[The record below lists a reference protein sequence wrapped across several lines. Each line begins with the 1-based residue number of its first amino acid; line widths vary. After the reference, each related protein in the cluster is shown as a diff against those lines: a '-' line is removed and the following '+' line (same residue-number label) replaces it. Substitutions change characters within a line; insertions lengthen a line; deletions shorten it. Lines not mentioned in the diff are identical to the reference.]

1 MAYQGLEVY
10 LTDHLAGAT
19 AGVNLS
25 HMAAQEHRSDEHG
38 SFFGEIAS
46 EIKADYDTLEKL
58 IASLGVEKSAT
69 KTAAAEIG
77 SKMMAPKF
85 IGGDDDELNAFITL
99 ETLSMGVEGKVCMWK
114 ALKTVEGGYPSLE
127 DLDLDE
133 LIARGESQR
142 ERIEATRLEIA
153 PQALAHTANV

>member
-19 AGVNLS
+19 AGLNLS
-25 HMAAQEHRSDEHG
+25 RMASEEHRSDEHG
-38 SFFGEIAS
+38 AFFGEIAS
-46 EIKADYDTLEKL
+46 EIKADYETLEKL
-58 IASLGVEKSAT
+58 IADLGVQESAT

-85 IGGDDDELNAFITL
+85 TGGSDDELNAFVTL

-114 ALKTVEGGYPSLE
+114 ALKTVEDAYPTLGE
-127 DLDLDE
+127 ADLDE

-142 ERIEATRLEIA
+142 DRIETVRLQLA

>member
-1 MAYQGLEVY
+1 MAYEGLEVY

-25 HMAAQEHRSDEHG
+25 EMAAEEHRADEHG
-38 SFFGEIAS
+38 AFFGEIAS
-46 EIKADYDTLEKL
+46 EIKADFETLERL
-58 IASLGVEKSAT
+58 VDELGVGKSAT

-77 SKMMAPKF
+77 SKVMAPKF
-85 IGGDDDELNAFITL
+85 VGGDDDELNAFITL

-114 ALKTVEGGYPSLE
+114 ALKTVEDAYPTLE
-127 DLDLDE
+127 SYDLDE
-133 LIARGESQR
+133 LIARGQSQR
-142 ERIEATRLEIA
+142 ERIEAARLEIA

>member
-10 LTDHLAGAT
+10 LTDHLAGAA
-19 AGVNLS
+19 AGVNLAE
-25 HMAAQEHRSDEHG
+25 MAADEHRSDAHG
-38 SFFGEIAS
+38 AFFGEIAS
-46 EIKADYDTLEKL
+46 EIKSDHETLERL
-58 IASLGVEKSAT
+58 IAELGVQKSAT

-85 IGGDDDELNAFITL
+85 VGGDDNQPNAFITL
-99 ETLSMGVEGKVCMWK
+99 ETLYMGIEGKVCMWK
-114 ALKTVEGGYPSLE
+114 ALKTVEDAYPTLKGY
-127 DLDLDE
+127 DLDA

-142 ERIEATRLEIA
+142 ERIESTRLEVA

>member
-1 MAYQGLEVY
+1 MAYQGLDVY

-25 HMAAQEHRSDEHG
+25 RMAAEEHKSDEHG
-38 SFFGEIAS
+38 QFFGEIAS
-46 EIKADYDTLEKL
+46 EIKTDYETLERL
-58 IASLGVEKSAT
+58 LDEMGVERSAT

-85 IGGDDDELNAFITL
+85 TGGDDDELNAFITL
-99 ETLSMGVEGKVCMWK
+99 ETLSIGVEGKVCMWK
-114 ALKTVEGGYPSLE
+114 AIATVGDSNATLE
-127 DLDLDE
+127 NYDLGE

-142 ERIEATRLEIA
+142 ERIEAKRLELA